1 MKAILEY
8 ECTDRKRVFR
18 MLSRE
23 DVRIIKS
30 KEGLQG
36 NKILIWVKDINT
48 LNEIL
53 WQLNAYTDL
62 GVRLVKTKLCNA
74 FCEKLKGFVFGK

>member
-36 NKILIWVKDINT
+36 KQNFNLD
-48 LNEIL
+48 
-53 WQLNAYTDL
+53 
-62 GVRLVKTKLCNA
+62 
-74 FCEKLKGFVFGK
+74 